1 MSFKRKAIR
10 HNEGSRFTRSTSSR
24 TIQQLLLPETL
35 IKRPMV
41 RKVLDA
47 YLTKIHLSSILQKR
61 ERIVECK
68 SLRIEAEFWTTEAIS
83 LSQTQKYQNSYR
95 MQPQNPFKIDLVE
108 KIVKSVMNNR
118 LDEIAYDNAEAI
130 KLCGDIAA
138 EIRRR
143 VKKLNFDRH
152 KIIVMVTIIEK
163 ASQSVETTLGF
174 LWDSERD
181 KYSAFSFEGRTFHA
195 QCSVFSVYY
204 E

>member
-1 MSFKRKAIR
+1 MRVRAL
-10 HNEGSRFTRSTSSR
+10 RSTPLR

-35 IKRPMV
+35 VKRPTV

-47 YLTKIHLSSILQKR
+47 YLTKMHPSSVLQKR

-68 SLRIEAEFWTTEAIS
+68 SLRIEAEFWNCRS
-83 LSQTQKYQNSYR
+83 NLLLSQAQKYQNSYR
-95 MQPQNPFKIDLVE
+95 MQSQNPFKIDLVE

-118 LDEIAYDNAEAI
+118 LDEVAYDDAEAT

-152 KIIVMVTIIEK
+152 KITVTVTIIEK
-163 ASQSVETTLGF
+163 ASQSVKTTLGF

-195 QCSVFSVYY
+195 QCSVFSIYY

>member
-1 MSFKRKAIR
+1 MRVRAL
-10 HNEGSRFTRSTSSR
+10 RSTPSR

-35 IKRPMV
+35 IKRPTV

-47 YLTKIHLSSILQKR
+47 YLTKMYPSPVLLKR
-61 ERIVECK
+61 ERIIECK
-68 SLRIEAEFWTTEAIS
+68 SLRTEAEKAIA
-83 LSQTQKYQNSYR
+83 LSQAQKYQNSYR
-95 MQPQNPFKIDLVE
+95 MQPQNSFKIDLVD

-118 LDEIAYDNAEAI
+118 LDEVAYDDAEAT

-152 KIIVMVTIIEK
+152 KIIVTVTIIEK

-195 QCSVFSVYY
+195 QCSVFGVYY